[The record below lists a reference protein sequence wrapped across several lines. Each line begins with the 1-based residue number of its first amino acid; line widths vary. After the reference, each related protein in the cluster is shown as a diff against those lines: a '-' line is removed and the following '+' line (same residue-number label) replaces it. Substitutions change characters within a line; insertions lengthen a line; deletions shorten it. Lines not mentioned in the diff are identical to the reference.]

1 MPRRPSARTLTVVA
15 NTVAHY
21 LDGGGSAVIQTVAP
35 VSDNAGGWTF
45 GTTVHGT
52 VDVFMRPQRA
62 NGQIEVAGQAAAEQQ
77 EYFMAFGTTVTI
89 ALTNQIVY
97 DGGTYEV
104 RNVEYSTGITWTPF
118 QSVRVVK
125 LT

>member
-1 MPRRPSARTLTVVA
+1 MPRRPSPRTLSVVA

-35 VSDNAGGWTF
+35 VSDNAGGYTF
-45 GTTVHGT
+45 GTTIHGT
-52 VDVFMRPQRA
+52 VDVFMRPKRA
-62 NGQIEVAGQAAAEQQ
+62 YGQIEVAAGAAAEQQ

-97 DGGTYEV
+97 GGGTYEV
-104 RNVEYSTGITWTPF
+104 RNIEFSTGVTWTP
-118 QSVRVVK
+118 QQVARVVK
-125 LT
+125 VT

>member
-1 MPRRPSARTLTVVA
+1 MPRRPSTRTLSVVA
-15 NTVAHY
+15 NTMAHY

-35 VSDNAGGWTF
+35 VSDNAGGYTF
-45 GTTVHGT
+45 GTTIHGT
-52 VDVFMRPQRA
+52 VDVFMRPKRA
-62 NGQIEVAGQAAAEQQ
+62 YGQIEVAGQAVAEQQ